1 MTKLFRN
8 AEIVDLKNGDIFKA
22 DILVENGKI
31 AKIEKG
37 IMFDGEVIDLE
48 NNYVLPSFVN
58 AFMNSI
64 EAGKENY
71 FEDVDGEKKENL
83 KQFFLMKNLLAG
95 AVYVN
100 DVCVTKVPVLEHL
113 EEKSENELSSLSMKI
128 AKTGEKLFVK
138 LGQDLHSLGSIDKQ
152 YGKSAP
158 LVLED
163 FGFLDR
169 GATIVGANCLEKDDL
184 EVLGQYDCNFIIL
197 PSEDGKVGRR
207 QTNII
212 SLLKRGQEV
221 CVGSGNSAEIDFFGF
236 MRQLI
241 FSMRSLFES
250 ENALSESDVLKI
262 ATNGAAL
269 GFENKIKVGENA
281 TFSVICSRESL
292 YDNVLKTLVWERSK
306 NDVVMSVKNGEVL
319 QKNGE
324 IFMKNMP
331 SYATIISG
339 LKP

>member
-58 AFMNSI
+58 AFMNSV

-71 FEDVDGEKKENL
+71 FEDVEGEKKEKL

-113 EEKSENELSSLSMKI
+113 EEKGENELSSLSMKI

-152 YGKSAP
+152 YGKSAT

-169 GATIVGANCLEKDDL
+169 GATIVGANCFEKDDL
-184 EVLGQYDCNFIIL
+184 EVLGQYDCNFVVL

-212 SLLKRGQEV
+212 SLLKREQKV
-221 CVGSGNSAEIDFFGF
+221 CVGSGNNAEIDFFGF
-236 MRQLI
+236 MRQMI
-241 FSMRSLFES
+241 SSMRSMFED
-250 ENALSESDVLKI
+250 ENAMSESDALKI